1 VPHND
6 LEQSRTF
13 IDAQETS
20 VSNVFVVVRFEV
32 VAVMNIQVTVF
43 MVFRDVGVIQFDLA
57 DKR

>member
-1 VPHND
+1 MPHND